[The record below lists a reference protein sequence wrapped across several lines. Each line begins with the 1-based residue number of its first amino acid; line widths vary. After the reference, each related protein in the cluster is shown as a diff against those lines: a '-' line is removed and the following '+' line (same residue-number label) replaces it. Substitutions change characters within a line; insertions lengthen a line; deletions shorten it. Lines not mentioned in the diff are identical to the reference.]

1 MTTLN
6 VPNYY
11 TFASIYDNI
20 FNRWNHNGDIIHLE
34 VPQNSLA
41 TAHMGNF

>member
-1 MTTLN
+1 MSTIN

-11 TFASIYDNI
+11 TFASIYEN
-20 FNRWNHNGDIIHLE
+20 FSRWDHNGDIVDLE
-34 VPQNSLA
+34 TPQNSLA